1 VLLGIAALV
10 GVSIQTPT
18 AASTFRSISWGL
30 VQEAILLGYFFQR
43 WRALLQNTWLAAAA
57 NSLVFGLF
65 HAPEM
70 ALVAVASF
78 GSFFFNWLFLRNP
91 NVFLIGIAHGVF
103 SILALPLMIG
113 TGVMP
118 TGRIGPAELALLRNG
133 SRASGATAI
142 ASAFAR
148 VCSLKISS
156 KRLSP
161 KRSSAF
167 YGANASQ
174 RRFKTLCRAISPA
187 TGASSA

>member
-1 VLLGIAALV
+1 
-10 GVSIQTPT
+10 
-18 AASTFRSISWGL
+18 
-30 VQEAILLGYFFQR
+30 
-43 WRALLQNTWLAAAA
+43 
-57 NSLVFGLF
+57 
-65 HAPEM
+65 M

-167 YGANASQ
+167 TGQTRANGDS
-174 RRFKTLCRAISPA
+174 RRFVALFRQRLARLLPDHGT
-187 TGASSA
+187 